1 MGEASVT
8 DKNEDVRV
16 APVEKGDAPKQ
27 ILRGIVITATV
38 YAVAVTIPVFGAF
51 AILLIPLPVLFYR
64 LKLGRR
70 EGAIVPVVAF
80 VLWVAMIGEI
90 TADLFIFFEQLVL
103 GFALGEF
110 LERRLSLEKIV
121 GYAAGVV
128 LLAAAGGLLVYASA
142 TGVGIGKLLT
152 DYIAENLALYREV
165 YKELGMPDENLKALS
180 SAFEYIQYVLVRLMP
195 GLSTAAALFG
205 AWICLLLT
213 RPLLKIGRLPA
224 LDIGTLNLWKAP
236 ESLVWGVIGCGGM
249 MVFPDTDLKLV
260 GLNGL
265 IILLQIYFFQGIAI
279 VSFYFDKKK
288 MPSALRWFLFSFIV
302 LQLYVLVF
310 VIGLGFFD
318 MWLDFRKIKQPTE
331 TNSVS

>member
-1 MGEASVT
+1 VQL
-8 DKNEDVRV
+8 VV
-16 APVEKGDAPKQ
+16 KGDAPKQ
-27 ILRGIVITATV
+27 ILRGIVITASIF
-38 YAVAVTIPVFGAF
+38 AAAVTIPVFGAF

-70 EGAIVPVVAF
+70 EGAVIPVVAF
-80 VLWVAMIGEI
+80 ALWLAMVGEV
-90 TADLFIFFEQLVL
+90 TADLFIFLEQLVL

-110 LERRLSLEKIV
+110 LERRLPLEKVV
-121 GYAAGVV
+121 GYAAGAV
-128 LLAAAGGLLVYASA
+128 LLVAGGAILIYASA
-142 TGVGIGKLLT
+142 TGIGAGKLLT

-165 YKELGMPDENLKALS
+165 YKNLGMPDENLKALS
-180 SAFEYIQYVLVRLMP
+180 SAFDYIQYVLVRLMP
-195 GLSTAAALFG
+195 GLSAAAALFG

-213 RPLLKIGRLPA
+213 KPLVKLGRLPA
-224 LDIGTLNLWKAP
+224 LPIGPLNLWKAP
-236 ESLVWGVIGCGGM
+236 ELLVWGVIGCGGLM
-249 MVFPDTDLKLV
+249 ILPDTDLKLV

-288 MPSALRWFLFSFIV
+288 MPSALRWFIFSFIA
-302 LQLYVLVF
+302 LQIYVLVF

-331 TNSVS
+331 TNGVS